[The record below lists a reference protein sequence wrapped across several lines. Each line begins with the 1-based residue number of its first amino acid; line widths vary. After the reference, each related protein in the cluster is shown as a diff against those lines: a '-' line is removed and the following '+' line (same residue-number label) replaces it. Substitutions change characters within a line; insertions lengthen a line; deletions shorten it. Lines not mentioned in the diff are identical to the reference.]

1 MTLKE
6 AKKEA
11 IDKTKTHRYCYLSI
25 SKQTEI
31 GWYTELNATQ
41 RTVFLVNKDGSLELY
56 NSEFARNYQR
66 QYLSN
71 VRLSKSEWR

>member
-11 IDKTKTHRYCYLSI
+11 IDQAKIHRYYYLTI

-31 GWYTELNATQ
+31 GWYAERNATQ
-41 RTVFLVNKDGSLELY
+41 RTVFLVNRDGSLELH
-56 NSEFARNYQR
+56 NSDFARNYQR
-66 QYLSN
+66 QYLPN
-71 VRLSKSEWR
+71 IKLKG